1 MTIKEALL
9 KQIQQNTE
17 EMEEGNMHELDKLV
31 MMVDTQRALIYVLQ
45 MEICELKEEVVNR
58 QKVYID

>member
-17 EMEEGNMHELDKLV
+17 EMEAGNMHELDKLV

-45 MEICELKEEVVNR
+45 MEISELKEVVNH